1 MPGWRSTLKFPAFDV
16 LTKCYSKC
24 LTSLLSYVLSEYSTN
39 IIGKSS
45 RPRLSLFMSKFRIS
59 QHSMNM
65 ISTVTR
71 TRLRRVK
78 TLGQHHSKLCTTST
92 LNFHVMHFSQIPWNN
107 ARLKL
112 SCKFGESK
120 CNPYSDII
128 LTTSHGTNHVL
139 DEHINFRQYGPYAM
153 PSEMISRYS

>member
-78 TLGQHHSKLCTTST
+78 TLGQHQWMLQSYAQHQLWIST
-92 LNFHVMHFSQIPWNN
+92 LCIFHKFREIMPGWNYPASLVNQNVILIQISYWRPHT
-107 ARLKL
+107 ALIMSL
-112 SCKFGESK
+112 MS
-120 CNPYSDII
+120 
-128 LTTSHGTNHVL
+128 T
-139 DEHINFRQYGPYAM
+139 
-153 PSEMISRYS
+153 